1 MSVKKCILDE
11 NKICDECGECDFCD
25 LNPFKRCDNC
35 GKCLELD
42 KEYRELKIDDVII
55 NGKSKLKSTHHEY
68 CDDECCDDECCDGE
82 HHHTH

>member
-11 NKICDECGECDFCD
+11 RKICDECGECDFCD

-42 KEYRELKIDDVII
+42 AEYRELKIDDVII
-55 NGKSKLKSTHHEY
+55 NGKRKLKSTHN
-68 CDDECCDDECCDGE
+68 ECCDDECCHGE
-82 HHHTH
+82 HHHHTH